1 MGFLMQ
7 KIQDWITQ
15 QWVILTGQKID
26 LENFSWLIG
35 AFGNVNGTGED
46 FINQLAQKENLI
58 IERNVKTQGLIS
70 SIDKLNLSENQL
82 SNISKEVI
90 RFYEKTTEYD
100 LFLKVKWN
108 PFFRI
113 FGILIN
119 KLFSNRIKQLNIPTK
134 NIKIV
139 EPIKSEII
147 TLSDPKSNEVKYTI
161 WFRTFQS
168 NGQVLYSG
176 VYSLCNLPSEKTCIK
191 AVFPLPNGNAT
202 VIMLPSVGENGELI
216 LESSG
221 KKIGDAGFYFL
232 LNDSKGNYWTKY
244 IRSFRDRLIIN
255 TTQNYLLAE
264 QILTLW
270 NLKVLRFRY
279 KIESK

>member
-1 MGFLMQ
+1 MQ

-113 FGILIN
+113 FGILIY